1 MLELSTLRGALSQAV
16 LEALPTR
23 HSNPSL
29 EDFYRLL
36 RDYPARGGKALRG
49 LFTLLAAEA
58 HGGAWRDAL
67 QVAAALEL
75 FQSWVLVHDDI
86 EDDSEERRG
95 APALHKTVGM
105 PVALNVGDAL
115 HVYMWSLLHRVGSE
129 LPKDA
134 ILDEF
139 VTMIHRTA
147 EGQHL
152 DLLWVAQNRFDVSEA
167 DYLEMV
173 RLKSAF
179 YTVVSPLKL
188 GVLCAGQQPDER
200 FETLGTALGVA
211 FQIRDDVLNLTP
223 GADGY
228 GKEFAGDLYE
238 AKRTLVLAHLF
249 ACATPA
255 EAEEISL
262 RLAKPRTERTPDDVA
277 RLLGLVHRYKSL
289 DYAQSVAEQKAA
301 EGLALLAEVTPD
313 LANPTAAAE
322 LSGLLETLS
331 NRTA

>member
-1 MLELSTLRGALSQAV
+1 MN
-16 LEALPTR
+16 ALPEG
-23 HSNPSL
+23 HEHPDLN
-29 EDFYRLL
+29 DFYELL

-49 LFTLLAAEA
+49 LFTLLSAEA
-58 HGGAWRDAL
+58 HGGRWQDAL

-95 APALHKTVGM
+95 APALHKTVGL

-115 HVYMWSLLHRVGSE
+115 HVYMWSLLHGVSSS

-134 ILDEF
+134 LLNEF

-152 DLLWVAQNRFDVSEA
+152 DLVWVQQNRFDIAEA

-173 RLKSAF
+173 RLKSAV
-179 YTVVSPLKL
+179 YTVVSPLRL
-188 GVLCAGQQPDER
+188 GALCAAQAPDER
-200 FETLGTALGVA
+200 LEPLGTALGVA

-223 GADGY
+223 GDSGY

-249 ACATPA
+249 AHARPD
-255 EAEEISL
+255 EAEEVSA
-262 RLAKPRTERTPDDVA
+262 RLGKPRPERTPDDVA
-277 RLLGLVHRYKSL
+277 RVLKLVERYGSL
-289 DYAQSVAEQKAA
+289 RYAQSVAEQKAA
-301 EGLALLAEVTPD
+301 AGLALLAEVTPE
-313 LANPTAAAE
+313 LANQAAARE

-331 NRTA
+331 SRAA